1 MKKGNGQICNWQK
14 TKCVL
19 DRRIVV
25 QPVRLSCV
33 RAEDVSSAVL
43 LSDAVLCCVVFGGG
57 NESRSQKELIWLSSI
72 SGASIVFCLTV
83 ITIDSHYNAAT
94 SKCFT
99 LISDCS
105 FLLAS
110 LCSRREL
117 QASLLQGS
125 AAPVP
130 SVFLQFPLCFLF
142 PCPSLNA
149 PCPITLSLTSAC
161 PPSPFAPSAF
171 HCRTLLKDRTRPIR
185 TPCRTPAARNQ
196 FTCYTVLCCKDITQ
210 R

>member
-1 MKKGNGQICNWQK
+1 M
-14 TKCVL
+14 
-19 DRRIVV
+19 
-25 QPVRLSCV
+25 
-33 RAEDVSSAVL
+33 
-43 LSDAVLCCVVFGGG
+43 
-57 NESRSQKELIWLSSI
+57 SSI

-110 LCSRREL
+110 LCSRRGL

-149 PCPITLSLTSAC
+149 PCPITLSLTSAG

-171 HCRTLLKDRTRPIR
+171 HCRTLLKDGTVPIR
-185 TPCRTPAARNQ
+185 TPAEPLQPEINLLVTQFCAVKTSHRDNVNNVIVTP
-196 FTCYTVLCCKDITQ
+196 
-210 R
+210 